1 MSSQD
6 ENWRPIQ
13 QKGARAA
20 APLAG
25 EAGRGPGEK
34 EKRRHYPLGWLVCRA
49 VMPAAPGWGASGDS
63 RNSRLPMEGRSHS
76 RV

>member
-34 EKRRHYPLGWLVCRA
+34 EKGGIILWVGWCA
-49 VMPAAPGWGASGDS
+49 
-63 RNSRLPMEGRSHS
+63 GR
-76 RV
+76 